1 MISANDLLIVS
12 HAIALGLMLETTT
25 AEYERVPGLLF
36 DEGAAPMRL
45 RDHVPLGGRRRYGAR
60 APARRVAAATMTTAP
75 AIARAAPSRSAAVG
89 RWPSMPHSQT
99 SDAAM

>member
-1 MISANDLLIVS
+1 MSASAMISANDLLIVS

-45 RDHVPLGGRRRYGAR
+45 RDHVPMGVGDVARERERRRGVS
-60 APARRVAAATMTTAP
+60 RR
-75 AIARAAPSRSAAVG
+75 RR
-89 RWPSMPHSQT
+89 
-99 SDAAM
+99 